1 MSRPNR
7 TLRIAVGTAL
17 FALGACQKDKG
28 TTETPKAEETE
39 ETEHSNVGPNGE
51 AVPEHTHGGTEPV
64 TAPTDTPPAEP
75 TDTPPEIN
83 PTTNTSPV
91 TAPPKG

>member
-28 TTETPKAEETE
+28 GTETPEPEA
-39 ETEHSNVGPNGE
+39 TEHSNIGPTGE
-51 AVPEHTHGGTEPV
+51 PAPEHTNVGPEAEPEGEP
-64 TAPTDTPPAEP
+64 APTGEP
-75 TDTPPEIN
+75 E
-83 PTTNTSPV
+83 PTTNP
-91 TAPPKG
+91 APAPQG